1 MRSPRTELP
10 SSHRDDWKTIKTVV
24 PYLWDYRI
32 RISAALAFMG
42 VAKLANIG
50 VPLTLKAIVD
60 GFERPSAATQ
70 IVAVPIALLLV
81 YGLLRLS
88 TSLFNELRNA
98 IFAQAS
104 QRSIRRI
111 ANEIFRHLHRLSLRF
126 HLDRQTGGVS
136 RDIERGSRS
145 TNQLLHYLIFSILP
159 TIFEISVVTVI
170 LLVIYDAWFAIITL
184 TTVAL
189 YFIYTY
195 LVTAWRTKFR
205 VRMNEMDSRANST
218 AVDTLINYET
228 VKYFGNEDYESA
240 RFDAHLKEWEKASV
254 KSETTLAM
262 LNVGQGVIIATG
274 LTIIMMLASR
284 GVVVGTMTIGD
295 FVLVNAFLIQLYIPL
310 NFLGTIFREVQHC
323 LTDMERM
330 FKLLDVQ
337 PDVTEPPDAP
347 ALKISGATV
356 RFSAVHFAYRPDREI
371 IKGID
376 FTIDSGKKVAVVGAS
391 GGGKSTLARLLF
403 RFYDVNAGS
412 ISIDGQD
419 IRAVTLASLRQ
430 AIGVVPQDTVLFN
443 ESIEHN
449 IRYGQPDCSTA
460 DVERAARLAYLHDF
474 VSTLPDGYETAVG
487 ERGLKLSGGEK
498 QRIAI
503 ARTILKD
510 PPILI
515 LDEATSALDSHS
527 EKAIQDALRAV
538 VANRT
543 SLVIAHR
550 LSTIVDADEI
560 LVLDDG
566 RITERGNHASLLS
579 SGGTYAALWELQQRQ
594 ASATD
599 SDALVAPSPPISDVL
614 AAS

>member
-10 SSHRDDWKTIKTVV
+10 SSHRDDLQTIKTLV

-50 VPLTLKAIVD
+50 VPLALKAIVD
-60 GFERPSAATQ
+60 GFEQPSATTQ
-70 IVAVPIALLLV
+70 IVAVPIALLLT

-98 IFAQAS
+98 IFARAS
-104 QRSIRRI
+104 QRSIRNI
-111 ANEIFRHLHRLSLRF
+111 ANKIFRHLHGLSLRF

-170 LLVIYDAWFAIITL
+170 LLINYDAWFAIVTL

-195 LVTAWRTKFR
+195 LVTTWRTKFR

-218 AVDTLINYET
+218 AVDALINYET

-274 LTIIMMLASR
+274 LTIIMILASR

-310 NFLGTIFREVQHC
+310 SFLGTIFREVRH
-323 LTDMERM
+323 
-330 FKLLDVQ
+330 
-337 PDVTEPPDAP
+337 
-347 ALKISGATV
+347 
-356 RFSAVHFAYRPDREI
+356 
-371 IKGID
+371 
-376 FTIDSGKKVAVVGAS
+376 
-391 GGGKSTLARLLF
+391 
-403 RFYDVNAGS
+403 
-412 ISIDGQD
+412 
-419 IRAVTLASLRQ
+419 
-430 AIGVVPQDTVLFN
+430 
-443 ESIEHN
+443 
-449 IRYGQPDCSTA
+449 
-460 DVERAARLAYLHDF
+460 
-474 VSTLPDGYETAVG
+474 
-487 ERGLKLSGGEK
+487 
-498 QRIAI
+498 
-503 ARTILKD
+503 
-510 PPILI
+510 
-515 LDEATSALDSHS
+515 
-527 EKAIQDALRAV
+527 
-538 VANRT
+538 
-543 SLVIAHR
+543 
-550 LSTIVDADEI
+550 
-560 LVLDDG
+560 
-566 RITERGNHASLLS
+566 
-579 SGGTYAALWELQQRQ
+579 
-594 ASATD
+594 
-599 SDALVAPSPPISDVL
+599 
-614 AAS
+614 